1 MKLLTFIKSSFKEF
15 PFLFILN
22 FFSFALV
29 GLVEMLGI
37 FSMVPL
43 IDIFLHPDFEDISA
57 VTSTFMKAFT
67 LLRVPVNQISFMT
80 VFLVLMVVIAVLLIL
95 LNYLMTQTKYIVVK
109 QLIAKTCNACFTA
122 NWQFFTGSDSGTI
135 LNTLTREVHLVGEA
149 FLGFNILLS
158 NIIRLFFYAAIPL
171 YISWKTTLIASGLC
185 LFFVTPLFCLG
196 QLNYKLGKRCT
207 STSNKFTEI
216 IQESFLAAKVILG
229 YGNSFRTVRECVRA
243 FNEHRKAVVKSQTLV
258 FAISKIL
265 EPCGWIAIL
274 IAVYFSLKY
283 LSVELAEV
291 ATIIYAMVKIIPLVK
306 EIISQKNL
314 LHGFIPS
321 YEQICDTNN
330 TARLHAQSSGEIVFE
345 RLNKNIILKNLSF
358 SYPDREPVLR
368 DININIK
375 KGRMVALTGKSGAG
389 KSTIVDLLMGFY
401 QPTDGVAL
409 VDGIPLLHHDIYSF
423 RQRIGYVPQ
432 NIVLF
437 NTSIR
442 NNLMWSCDT
451 AMHEGVVEACK
462 IANAHDFIMQLPE
475 GYDTVVGERGVRL
488 SNGQQQRICL
498 ARALVR
504 KPELLILDEA
514 TSNLDNESEA
524 FIQQAITALAH
535 KITIVVIAHRLS
547 TIVQADWIYVI
558 EEGVVT
564 EEGTYNELMDHKG
577 TFNHM
582 VKLQSFSN

>member
-15 PFLFILN
+15 PLLFILN
-22 FFSFALV
+22 FFSFAFV

-57 VTSTFMKAFT
+57 ITSKFIKVFA
-67 LLRVPVNQISFMT
+67 LLRIPINQISFMT
-80 VFLVLMVVIAVLLIL
+80 VFLVMMVAIAVLLIS

-109 QLIAKTCNACFTA
+109 HLIAKTCKSCFAA
-122 NWQFFTGSDSGTI
+122 NWQFFTGSNSGTI
-135 LNTLTREVHLVGEA
+135 LNTLTREVHLVGES
-149 FLGFNILLS
+149 FLGFSILLS
-158 NIIRLFFYAAIPL
+158 NIIRLLFYIAIPF

-185 LFFVTPLFCLG
+185 LFFVSPLFCLG
-196 QLNYKLGKRCT
+196 HLNYKLGKRCT

-229 YGNSFRTVRECVRA
+229 YGNSFRTVRECVRT

-258 FAISKIL
+258 FATSKIL

-274 IAVYFSLKY
+274 IAIYLSLKY
-283 LSVELAEV
+283 FSVELAEV

-306 EIISQKNL
+306 EVVSQKNL

-330 TARLHAQSSGEIVFE
+330 TAILHAQKSGEIIFK
-345 RLNKNIILKNLSF
+345 RLDKDITLKNLSF
-358 SYPDREPVLR
+358 SYPDREPVLK

-389 KSTIVDLLMGFY
+389 KSTLVDLLMGFC
-401 QPTDGVAL
+401 QPTNGVAL
-409 VDGIPLLHHDIYSF
+409 VDDIPLPQYDVYSF

-437 NTSIR
+437 NTSIK

-451 AMHEGVVEACK
+451 VTQEDIADACK

-475 GYDTVVGERGVRL
+475 GYDTVVGDRGVRL

-524 FIQQAITALAH
+524 FIQQAISDLAH

-564 EEGTYNELMDHKG
+564 EEGTYSELMDHKG
-577 TFNHM
+577 IFNHM
-582 VKLQSFSN
+582 VNIQSFSN